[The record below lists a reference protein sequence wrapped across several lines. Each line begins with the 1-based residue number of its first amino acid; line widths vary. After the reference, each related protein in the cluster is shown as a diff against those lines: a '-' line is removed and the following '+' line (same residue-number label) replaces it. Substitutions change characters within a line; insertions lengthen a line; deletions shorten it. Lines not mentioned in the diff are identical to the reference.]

1 MKKFALSAALFA
13 SLLSSTAAFAAT
25 ELSMWYHGAGN
36 EVEQKI
42 LSGIVNDFNASQS
55 DYSVKI
61 EQFPQ
66 ASYNDSVT
74 AAAASGKLPDII
86 DVDGPVMPGWVWA
99 GYMAP
104 LTVDPAAYSKFLK
117 GAVGTYDGKVYS
129 IGLWDAAVAMIGR
142 KSVLNENGIRI
153 PTLDNPWTLEEFDA
167 ALVKLQASG
176 KFEYPLDLGMAWKG
190 EWYPYAFSPI
200 LQSFGGDIIN
210 RDGYKTAEG
219 ALNGEAAIKFGNW
232 WKSVFERK
240 LAPGTSQDGA
250 DRDSGFINGKY
261 ALAWNGNWAA
271 LGIIEKYK
279 DDVVFMPAPNFGAGS
294 KIGAASWQFGVAAS
308 SKNQEGANKFIQ
320 FALQDKYLAAFSDG
334 IGLIPA
340 TPEAAA
346 MSKNYKAGGPMEVFY
361 GLSEKQALVRP
372 VYPGYAVAAK
382 VFEKALSDIANG
394 AEVEATLDA
403 AADEITKDI
412 EKNGGYAAKK

>member
-1 MKKFALSAALFA
+1 MKKLAFSGALLA
-13 SLLSSTAAFAAT
+13 SLLSSTVAFAAT
-25 ELSMWYHGAGN
+25 DLSMWYHGAGN
-36 EVEQKI
+36 EVELKLVQQVI
-42 LSGIVNDFNASQS
+42 DDFNAAQA
-55 DYSVKI
+55 DYKVSI
-61 EQFPQ
+61 EKFPQ
-66 ASYNDSVT
+66 AAYNDSVT

-104 LTVDPAAYSKFLK
+104 LTVPADKYAKFLP
-117 GAVGTYDGKVYS
+117 GAIGSYNGKVYS
-129 IGLWDAAVAMIGR
+129 IGLWDAAVAMVGR
-142 KSVLNENGIRI
+142 KSVLTEQGIRI
-153 PTLDNPWTLEEFDA
+153 PTLEQPWTLEEFDA
-167 ALVKLQASG
+167 ALVKIQASG
-176 KFEYPLDLGMAWKG
+176 KFEYPLDLGMAWRG
-190 EWYPYAFSPI
+190 EWYPYAFGPL
-200 LQSFGGDIIN
+200 LQSAGGDIVN

-219 ALNGEAAIKFGNW
+219 ALNGEAAVKFGKW
-232 WKSVFERK
+232 WQSVFARK

-250 DRDSGFINGKY
+250 DRDSGFVNGKY

-271 LGIIEKYK
+271 LGMIEKYK
-279 DDVVFMPAPNFGAGS
+279 DDVIFLPAPDMGTGP

-308 SKNQEGANKFIQ
+308 SKNQEGANKFIE

-334 IGLIPA
+334 IGLIPP

-361 GLSEKQALVRP
+361 ALSAKQALVRP
-372 VYPGYAVAAK
+372 VYPGYAVGAK
-382 VFEKALSDIANG
+382 VFEKALADIADG

-412 EKNGGYAAKK
+412 EKNGGYAPKM